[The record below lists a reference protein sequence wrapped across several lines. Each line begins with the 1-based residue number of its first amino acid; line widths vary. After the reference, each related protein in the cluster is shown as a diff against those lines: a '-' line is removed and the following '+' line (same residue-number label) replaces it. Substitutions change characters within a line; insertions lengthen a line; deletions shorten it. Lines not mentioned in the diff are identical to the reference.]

1 MEDSPRFEPSLAVRV
16 LPPPLLQA
24 LRHVFAQ
31 RISGCML
38 VGGTALAGFYAGHRR
53 SDDLDLF
60 AGNAAAFT
68 QAVLAVRSL
77 RNLGVELHETAHSNQ
92 YLRAVCDHQELAFT
106 VDVVLDE
113 HVASITE
120 TNSSGGVVVAGL
132 SGLLAMKAATL
143 ISRCSEKDLYD
154 LIWLCGAFPDQALPD
169 LIELARTI
177 DGGVTGETLVYSIG
191 STTLEREAC
200 GFAVEFGVS
209 AGAVLRQISAFQ
221 HDLLS
226 ALDRHLSH
234 GATSSLSDLV
244 RRIRKL

>member
-1 MEDSPRFEPSLAVRV
+1 M

-60 AGNAAAFT
+60 TGSAAAFT
-68 QAVLAVRSL
+68 QTVLAVRTL
-77 RNLGVELHETAHSNQ
+77 RSLGVELSETAHSNQ
-92 YLRAVCDHQELAFT
+92 YFRAVCHHQEFAFT

-113 HVASITE
+113 HVFGITE
-120 TNSSGGVVVAGL
+120 TNRTGDVVVAGL
-132 SGLLAMKAATL
+132 PGLLAMKAATL
-143 ISRCSEKDLYD
+143 VSRCGEKDLYD
-154 LIWLCGAFPDQALPD
+154 LIWLCNAFPDRPLPD
-169 LIELARTI
+169 LIELGRTV

-191 STTLEREAC
+191 STRLEREAC

-209 AGAVLRQISAFQ
+209 AADVFRQLTAFQ
-221 HDLLS
+221 RDLLTT
-226 ALDRHLSH
+226 LDRHLTS
-234 GATSSLSDLV
+234 GATSPLRDLV

>member
-1 MEDSPRFEPSLAVRV
+1 MEDSPRFDPSLAARV
-16 LPPPLLQA
+16 LPPLLLQS

-60 AGNAAAFT
+60 TGSATAFT

-77 RNLGVELHETAHSNQ
+77 RALGVELHETAHSNQ

-113 HVASITE
+113 HVVSITE

-143 ISRCSEKDLYD
+143 VSRCSEKDLFD

-221 HDLLS
+221 HDLLT

-244 RRIRKL
+244 RRIRRL